1 MKTLTCVLLVG
12 AFAPALRAQQPGE
25 LSYHDESIMPEG
37 IVGERIKSMIET
49 FNSGDPERVQQFLQ
63 DEATSAFRS
72 FAPMEEHQQV
82 FASVYRQWGPV
93 SFHSIRTYNP
103 PRPDEVIVILRDS
116 NFGSWRAF
124 SFEFDENADHRV
136 SSFAFNSARTP
147 SNVDEPPLSQA
158 EAIEEVATVLNRIC
172 DRDLF
177 SGTVL
182 IARDDDVLLTHA
194 CGEASKRFHV
204 PNRLDTKFNLGSMN
218 KMFTSVA
225 IMQLVERGVLSLDD
239 PISEYVDESW
249 LPRTTTERIT
259 VHHLLTH
266 TSGLGSY
273 FNDTYWQ
280 SSRENFRELD
290 DYQPLVKTETLA
302 FEPGAEFRY
311 SNTGMF
317 LLGVVIESATGE
329 NYFDYIREHIYAPAG
344 MIGSDSYDM
353 DMPVENLAIGYDPS
367 PGSEYGYENNLY
379 KHVIRGGPA
388 GGGFSTVEDLY
399 RFARA
404 LTSEKL
410 LSKAS
415 LERMWEDHAG
425 ADYGYGF
432 SVADG
437 ALGRMVGHG
446 GGFPGLNSNL
456 DIMLDRGYVVA
467 VMSNYGSAATPVAT
481 RINGLL
487 ARVPATSQSC
497 LSVRVPGA
505 GAFPRALTSLPAGR
519 AGAPMRPRSS
529 TT

>member
-1 MKTLTCVLLVG
+1 MKTLTWLLFAG
-12 AFAPALRAQQPGE
+12 AFAPALPAQQPGE

-37 IVGERIKSMIET
+37 IVGERIESMIET

-82 FASVYRQWGPV
+82 FASTYRQWGPV

-103 PRPDEVIVILRDS
+103 ARPDEVIVILRDS

-124 SFEFDENADHRV
+124 TFEFDENADHRV

-147 SNVDEPPLSQA
+147 SNVDEPPLPQA
-158 EAIEEVATVLNRIC
+158 DAIEEVATVLNRIC

-182 IARDDDVLLTHA
+182 IARDEDVLFTHA

-239 PISEYVDESW
+239 PISKYVDESW

-290 DYQPLVKTETLA
+290 DYKPLVKTEMLA

-317 LLGVVIESATGE
+317 LLGVVLESATGE
-329 NYFDYIREHIYAPAG
+329 DYFDYIREHIYAPAG
-344 MIGSDSYDM
+344 MVGSDSYDM
-353 DMPVENLAIGYDPS
+353 DMRLRLREQPVQARDPRRAGRRRILDGRGPVPVRQGAHEREAPLEGLARADVGGPRGRRLRLWLLRS
-367 PGSEYGYENNLY
+367 GWRAGTYGRSRRWVSGTQLESRHHAGPRLR
-379 KHVIRGGPA
+379 RGGDVELRV
-388 GGGFSTVEDLY
+388 GGDTRGDADQRAVG
-399 RFARA
+399 ARTRDE
-404 LTSEKL
+404 LTPPHGRRTRS
-410 LSKAS
+410 
-415 LERMWEDHAG
+415 G
-425 ADYGYGF
+425 AWRGR
-432 SVADG
+432 VVTRVTG
-437 ALGRMVGHG
+437 A
-446 GGFPGLNSNL
+446 
-456 DIMLDRGYVVA
+456 
-467 VMSNYGSAATPVAT
+467 
-481 RINGLL
+481 
-487 ARVPATSQSC
+487 
-497 LSVRVPGA
+497 
-505 GAFPRALTSLPAGR
+505 
-519 AGAPMRPRSS
+519 
-529 TT
+529 